1 MSIMQFSITTDA
13 TPEQVKP
20 LFRRAYIIG
29 RRFRLVHVHAG
40 AEVLVD
46 GRGVGAYTDSF
57 DGEDISGGYYVG
69 PTLLDKVTTDMS
81 VYTDEIFG
89 PVLSTVR
96 AESYEE
102 ALKLAMD
109 HEYGN
114 GTAIFTRDGDAARD
128 FASRCNIG
136 MVGINTGL
144 PNRLTEE
151 AIAARMIGDLGSYE
165 TLRREQKYGQNSRI
179 DLLLDDPARGRAY
192 VEVKN
197 VHLRRAPGLAEFPDT
212 RTARGAKH
220 LRELGDMAEE
230 GHRAIM
236 VFLIQRA
243 DCDSFRLCRDLDPD
257 YAREFDRAIARG
269 VEAFAVRCHISQAAI
284 APERLVAIDEAI
296 LRAAGFSDVTLF
308 YAAFTWRG
316 WVARA

>member
-1 MSIMQFSITTDA
+1 MCASVAIAFLAGTLLSLWQEVNRYADSEFRYSDLLPTAGSNGAEKTPYRLITT
-13 TPEQVKP
+13 E
-20 LFRRAYIIG
+20 
-29 RRFRLVHVHAG
+29 
-40 AEVLVD
+40 
-46 GRGVGAYTDSF
+46 GV
-57 DGEDISGGYYVG
+57 
-69 PTLLDKVTTDMS
+69 
-81 VYTDEIFG
+81 
-89 PVLSTVR
+89 STVEVGGR
-96 AESYEE
+96 TFLQVEPE
-102 ALKLAMD
+102 A
-109 HEYGN
+109 
-114 GTAIFTRDGDAARD
+114 IR
-128 FASRCNIG
+128 
-136 MVGINTGL
+136 
-144 PNRLTEE
+144 RLTEE

-296 LRAAGFSDVTLF
+296 LRAA
-308 YAAFTWRG
+308 
-316 WVARA
+316 